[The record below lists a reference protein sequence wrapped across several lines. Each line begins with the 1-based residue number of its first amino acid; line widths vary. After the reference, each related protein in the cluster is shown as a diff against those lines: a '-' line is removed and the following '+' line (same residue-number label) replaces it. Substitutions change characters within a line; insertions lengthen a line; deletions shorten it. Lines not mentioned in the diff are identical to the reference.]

1 MHLIIHLSYA
11 TATRTGTGTNG
22 YIKSME
28 VERQNM
34 DVPLNVTMIA
44 AAIILFGTMMTVIM
58 GDFLILEVD

>member
-1 MHLIIHLSYA
+1 MHLIIGICQALSI
-11 TATRTGTGTNG
+11 GTNG

-28 VERQNM
+28 VEKHFM
-34 DVPLNVTMIA
+34 DVPLNVTMIV

>member
-1 MHLIIHLSYA
+1 
-11 TATRTGTGTNG
+11 
-22 YIKSME
+22 ME
-28 VERQNM
+28 VEKQNM